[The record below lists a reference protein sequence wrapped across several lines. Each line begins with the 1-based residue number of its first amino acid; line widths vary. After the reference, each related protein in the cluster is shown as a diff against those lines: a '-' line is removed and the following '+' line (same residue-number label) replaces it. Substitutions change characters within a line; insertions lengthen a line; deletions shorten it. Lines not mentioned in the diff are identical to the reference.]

1 MDKFSTL
8 LLHQF
13 DASLAENFDKQAS
26 YYRTMDFLEYV
37 SEDTTVVADRID
49 DFLTILWAADDRRL
63 IGFRLKGFGCA
74 FREHIQPVLK
84 LKPQDFDP
92 IVFAL
97 QRYFT
102 EVGNSIT
109 ADGAGSSERET
120 AYKYAMDLADR
131 DHVSLPPDFATAA

>member
-8 LLHQF
+8 LSRAF

-49 DFLTILWAADDRRL
+49 DFLTVLWAADDRRL
-63 IGFRLKGFGCA
+63 VGFRLKGFGCA
-74 FREHIQPVLK
+74 FREHIQPLLK
-84 LKPQDFDP
+84 LQPHDFDP

-109 ADGAGSSERET
+109 ADSSGNSEREA
-120 AYKYAMDLADR
+120 AYKDAMELANR
-131 DHVSLPPDFATAA
+131 DHISLPSDFAMAA